1 MINRGKMTGRVLI
14 IEDDA
19 KIRMLLKE
27 YLEGNGFQVN
37 TLSDGNNAID
47 FINAESP
54 DIVIL
59 DIMLPGKNGLEVLKE
74 IRQKNS
80 IPVIMLTAKGE
91 DADRIVGLE
100 LGADDYMPKP
110 FNPRELL
117 ARMRAVMRRTFQE
130 KEADADPENLII
142 AGDVILNRAKQTV
155 LLEEEEIELSSTEYK
170 ILEVLMTKPNVI
182 LNRDQIM
189 NYARGRDFMAFDR
202 SIDVH
207 ISKLR
212 SKLEKNPGSP
222 RRIKT
227 IWGSGY
233 MFVDRK

>member
-1 MINRGKMTGRVLI
+1 MDYRVLI

-27 YLEGNGFQVN
+27 YLEGNGFRIL
-37 TLSDGNNAID
+37 TLSDGNNALEFID
-47 FINAESP
+47 EESP
-54 DIVIL
+54 DMVIL
-59 DIMLPGKNGLEVLKE
+59 DIMLPGKDGLDVLKD
-74 IRQKNS
+74 IRQKNN

-100 LGADDYMPKP
+100 LGADDYIPKP

-117 ARMRAVMRRTFQE
+117 ARMKAVLRRSVQDHEAE
-130 KEADADPENLII
+130 KLPEAESRIT
-142 AGDVILNRAKQTV
+142 AGGMILNKANQTV
-155 LLEEEEIELSSTEYK
+155 IIDEKEIELSSTEYK
-170 ILEVLMTKPNVI
+170 ILEVLMSSPNVI

-212 SKLEKNPGSP
+212 SKLESDPGSP
-222 RRIKT
+222 KCIKT

-233 MFVDRK
+233 MFVGVK

>member
-1 MINRGKMTGRVLI
+1 MAGRVLI

-27 YLEGNGFQVN
+27 YLEGNGFEVI
-37 TLSDGNNAID
+37 TLADGNNALD

-80 IPVIMLTAKGE
+80 IPVVMLTAKGE

-100 LGADDYMPKP
+100 LGADDYLPKP

-117 ARMRAVMRRTFQE
+117 ARMRAVMRRTFQDRDTE
-130 KEADADPENLII
+130 TDPDSLII
-142 AGDVILNRAKQTV
+142 AGGIVLNRANQTAM
-155 LLEEEEIELSSTEYK
+155 LEEEEIELSSTEYK
-170 ILEVLMTKPNVI
+170 ILEVLMTNPNVI

-233 MFVDRK
+233 MFVDQK

>member
-1 MINRGKMTGRVLI
+1 MAGRVLI

-19 KIRMLLKE
+19 KIRILLKE
-27 YLEGNGFQVN
+27 YLEGNGFQVI
-37 TLSDGNNAID
+37 TLSDGNNVLD
-47 FINAESP
+47 FINTEAP
-54 DIVIL
+54 DILVL
-59 DIMLPGKNGLEVLKE
+59 DIMLPGKDGLEVLKE
-74 IRQKNS
+74 VRQKNNV
-80 IPVIMLTAKGE
+80 PVIMLTAKGE

-100 LGADDYMPKP
+100 LGADDYLPKP

-117 ARMRAVMRRTFQE
+117 ARMKAVMRRTFLDRDT
-130 KEADADPENLII
+130 DADQDQENFIE
-142 AGDVILNRAKQTV
+142 AGGIILNRAKQTAV
-155 LLEEEEIELSSTEYK
+155 LDGEEIELSSTEYK
-170 ILEVLMTKPNVI
+170 ILEVLMTNPNVI

-212 SKLEKNPGSP
+212 SKLEKNPGAP

-233 MFVDRK
+233 MFVD